1 MIRKHFRLKR
11 IALGLAFAAVL
22 TAFLAPTASARVAS
36 EMSVQ
41 SGVTPIQAD
50 GLRYKAMADRYQE
63 MAAASR
69 PVASEMS
76 VQSSYTPAQAE
87 ALRWEAMA
95 KFYKDNQPGITSAGT
110 AIANQKHDAY
120 PVPVSVTSSV
130 GSDNFSW
137 SDAGIGASAVFA
149 GLLVLLTVVGLGRRQ
164 RSRGLASA

>member
-41 SGVTPIQAD
+41 SGVTPIQT
-50 GLRYKAMADRYQE
+50 
-63 MAAASR
+63 ASR
-69 PVASEMS
+69 QVASEMS
-76 VQSSYTPAQAE
+76 VQSSYTPAQVE

-95 KFYKDNQPGITSAGT
+95 KFYKDNHPGITSAGT

-149 GLLVLLTVVGLGRRQ
+149 GLLVLLTVVGIGRRQ